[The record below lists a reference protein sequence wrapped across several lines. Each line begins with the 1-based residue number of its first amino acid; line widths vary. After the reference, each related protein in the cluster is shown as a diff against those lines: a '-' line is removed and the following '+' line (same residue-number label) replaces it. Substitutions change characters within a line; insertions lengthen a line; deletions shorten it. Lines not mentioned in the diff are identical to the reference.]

1 MVEVEVNN
9 LELLKTH
16 LLKSNSHFGGAKF
29 SRMTRNFSDEEKIK
43 LFGDPQILKRI
54 FQLENYDVVA
64 AVFRVVPAEIQELM
78 WDNIFTQKILLG
90 MEKVSDEKL
99 IDLIKRNKFFFP
111 FCLFIYFFLHS
122 SFFLEF
128 FLH

>member
-1 MVEVEVNN
+1 MVEVDVNN

-90 MEKVSDEKL
+90 M
-99 IDLIKRNKFFFP
+99 
-111 FCLFIYFFLHS
+111 
-122 SFFLEF
+122 
-128 FLH
+128 